1 MDLLQVDTLQIYFG
15 EPYVINEHIT
25 IYQPTIGQIV
35 KYGEQKYFSMIHTL
49 TAIPS
54 DLKSQLFDMG
64 LDYEQI
70 SDFDLFVM
78 LALTLTPDSTGIILG
93 DINLSKLRPF
103 MNTKIGQIVLADK
116 ETGLVIDSLIYERIV
131 DYLRKVHGLKK
142 KVEHAANAMT
152 KKILIEEDRR
162 QIEINRNKPYQS
174 FLLPLISSVKVRQGY
189 TKDYVRNMG
198 LFEFMDDVSRL
209 QIIHN
214 ADALLQG
221 CYCGNIDMKKIKK
234 SELNWMKET

>member
-1 MDLLQVDTLQIYFG
+1 MDLLQVDTLQLYFG
-15 EPYVINEHIT
+15 EPYVINDYIT

-54 DLKSQLFDMG
+54 DIKSQLFDMG
-64 LDYEQI
+64 LDYEQV
-70 SDFDLFVM
+70 SDFDLFIM
-78 LALTLTPDSTGIILG
+78 LALTLSQDATEIILG
-93 DINLSKLRPF
+93 DVDLSNLKPY
-103 MNTKIGQIVLADK
+103 MNNKIGQIVLADK
-116 ETGLVIDSLIYERIV
+116 ETGLVIDPLVYERIV

-142 KVEHAANAMT
+142 KVEHAANELT

-162 QIEINRNKPYQS
+162 QIEINKNKPYQS

-189 TKDYVRNMG
+189 TKDYVKNMG
-198 LFEFMDDVSRL
+198 LYEFMDDVSRL

-221 CYCGNIDMKKIKK
+221 CYSGNIDMKKINK
-234 SELNWMKET
+234 SELNWMKEM